1 MELTEA
7 ILTRRS
13 IRAFEPRPVPRRA
26 LQEVMDIALWTPSF
40 ANTQSW
46 EFCMV
51 GDEKLEELRH
61 KLVEAASATPDG
73 TPDLPWPAL
82 GESYATRR
90 RQVGVT
96 ILSARGISRE
106 DRDKREAWGLLG
118 VGFFDAPQA
127 IIFYAEREFGPW
139 AIFDAGAISLAVE
152 LAAHERGLGTVPQAA
167 PARYPDVIRQV
178 LGIPQSK
185 TIILGMAIGYPSPD
199 DPVNRFHREREPLET
214 LVQWQGIP
222 EEP

>member
-13 IRAFEPRPVPRRA
+13 IRAFEPRPVPRRV
-26 LQEVMDIALWTPSF
+26 LQEVMETALWTPSF

-51 GDEKLEELRH
+51 GGERLEELRR
-61 KLVEAASATPDG
+61 KLVDAASPNPEG
-73 TPDLPWPAL
+73 NPDLPWPTL
-82 GESYATRR
+82 GEPYTSRR
-90 RQVGVT
+90 RPVGIKT
-96 ILSARGISRE
+96 LTAKGISRD
-106 DRDKREAWGLLG
+106 DRDKREAWGLFG

-152 LAAHERGLGTVPQAA
+152 LAAHDRGLGTVPQAA
-167 PARYPDVIRQV
+167 PARYPEVIRQV

-185 TIILGMAIGYPSPD
+185 MVILGIAIGYTNSD
-199 DPVNRFHREREPLET
+199 DPVNSFPREREPLET

-222 EEP
+222 EEA

>member
-1 MELTEA
+1 MEVTEA
-7 ILTRRS
+7 ISNRRS
-13 IRAFEPRPVPRRA
+13 IRAFEPRPVPRRV
-26 LQEVMDIALWTPSF
+26 LQEIMDIALWTPSF

-51 GDEKLEELRH
+51 GGEKLEELRH
-61 KLVEAASATPDG
+61 KLVEAASADPEG

-90 RQVGVT
+90 RQVGVR

-106 DRDKREAWGLLG
+106 DRDKREAWGLFG

-139 AIFDAGAISLAVE
+139 AIFDSGAISLAVA

-167 PARYPDVIRQV
+167 PARHPEVIRQV

-185 TIILGMAIGYPSPD
+185 TIILGMAIGYPNPD
-199 DPVNRFHREREPLET
+199 DPVNRFPREREPLET
-214 LVQWQGIP
+214 LAQWQGIP

>member
-13 IRAFEPRPVPRRA
+13 IRAFEPRPVPRRV
-26 LQEVMDIALWTPSF
+26 LQEVMEIALWTPSF

-51 GDEKLEELRH
+51 GGEKLEELRR
-61 KLVEAASATPDG
+61 KLVDAASSDPEG
-73 TPDLPWPAL
+73 NPDLPWPTL
-82 GESYATRR
+82 GEPYTTRR
-90 RQVGVT
+90 RGVGVKT
-96 ILSARGISRE
+96 LAAKGITRD
-106 DRDKREAWGLLG
+106 DRDGREAWRLLG
-118 VGFFDAPQA
+118 AGFFDAPRA
-127 IIFYAEREFGPW
+127 IIFYTEREFGPW

-152 LAAHERGLGTVPQAA
+152 LAAHDRGLGTVPQAA
-167 PARYPDVIRQV
+167 PARYPEVIHQV

-185 TIILGMAIGYPSPD
+185 IVILGMAIGYPNPD
-199 DPVNRFHREREPLET
+199 DPVNRFPRERDTMEA

-222 EEP
+222 EES